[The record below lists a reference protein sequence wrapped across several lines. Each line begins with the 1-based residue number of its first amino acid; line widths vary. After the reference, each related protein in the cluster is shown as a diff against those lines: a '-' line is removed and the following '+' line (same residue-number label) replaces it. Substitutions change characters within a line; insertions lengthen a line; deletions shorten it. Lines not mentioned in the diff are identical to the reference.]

1 MFYFLSN
8 SHLHNFYLQQIDKA
22 QFEKIKAYIKIGK
35 EQGATLMCGGQRHG
49 DKGYFIQPTVFADV
63 EDHMTI
69 AKEEVI
75 PNTPYKYFMI
85 TIAVNK

>member
-1 MFYFLSN
+1 MKLL
-8 SHLHNFYLQQIDKA
+8 HLIILYQIDKD
-22 QFEKIKAYIKIGK
+22 QFDKVRRYIRSGK
-35 EQGATLMCGGQRHG
+35 EQGAKLMCGGQRHG